1 MAKMDELLRTMAGR
15 GASDLHLRTDLP
27 PYIRESGEMVALENS
42 ASMTPEQT
50 RGLLEEIMP
59 EKNKQEFEKRLD
71 TDFAY
76 ELPGVGRFR
85 VNVLMG
91 RLGMGGV
98 LRMIPARV
106 PTADELGLPKAVR
119 DFCSL
124 TKGLVVVAGPTGSG
138 KSTTLAAMIDLIN
151 KTRSD
156 HIITI
161 EDPIEFVHV
170 SQKCLI
176 TQREVHSHTE
186 SFANALRAA
195 LREDPDIVLVGE
207 MRDLET
213 MEIAIET
220 AETGHLVF
228 GTLHTNTA
236 ATTVNRIIDKFPA
249 SRQNQIRSMLADS
262 LKGVVAQTLCRK
274 IPKGRVAA
282 MEILA
287 ITTGVASNIR
297 EGKTHQIASAM
308 QTGKSQGMQT
318 FNDALMKLATGGL
331 ITSREAYMR
340 SLDRESLA
348 KQMQDAGLPLDFM
361 EGAGTQATA
370 APAEGG
376 TAEKPHPI
384 EDTVAQLREGLK
396 QAPGNVDVL
405 NNLAWILATTQ
416 DAKLRNAKEAVGTAE
431 KARSLAPIS
440 SPQLLDTLAAAYA
453 AAGRYDSAVK
463 WAQESL
469 NLARTSGQTELA
481 ETVARRLA
489 MYERGTPITVSPS
502 ELTPKKAGAGAEN
515 EGPGREVQ

>member
-1 MAKMDELLRTMAGR
+1 
-15 GASDLHLRTDLP
+15 
-27 PYIRESGEMVALENS
+27 MVALENY
-42 ASMTPEQT
+42 APMTPEVT

-59 EKNKQEFEKRLD
+59 EKNKLEFEKRLD

-98 LRMIPARV
+98 LRMIPSRV

-119 DFCSL
+119 DFCYL
-124 TKGLVVVAGPTGSG
+124 RKGLVVVTGPTGSG

-249 SRQNQIRSMLADS
+249 NRQNQIRSMLADS
-262 LKGVVAQTLCRK
+262 LKGVVAQTLCKK

-297 EGKTHQIASAM
+297 EGNTHQIASAM
-308 QTGKSQGMQT
+308 QTGRRQGMQT
-318 FNDALMKLATGGL
+318 FNDALLNLVTDGL
-331 ITSREAYMR
+331 ITSQEAYTR
-340 SLDRESLA
+340 SLDRENLG
-348 KQMQDAGLPLDFM
+348 KQMQTAGLSLDFAEG
-361 EGAGTQATA
+361 EGAQAKA
-370 APAEGG
+370 APPSEGG
-376 TAEKPHPI
+376 TSAKPQPI
-384 EDTVAQLREGLK
+384 EDTVAQLRESLK
-396 QAPGNVDVL
+396 QAPENVAAL

-431 KARSLAPIS
+431 KAHFLAPKS

-453 AAGRYDSAVK
+453 AAGRYDSAIK

-469 NLARTSGQTELA
+469 NLARSSGQTEFA
-481 ETVARRLA
+481 ETVEQRLA
-489 MYERGTPITVSPS
+489 MYEKGAPIIAIFS
-502 ELTPKKAGAGAEN
+502 ESTQTKEGAGTATE
-515 EGPGREVQ
+515 EMGR